1 MADDELMQE
10 RLYTI
15 PLRKLHKVSRSRRA
29 PVAVRMVE
37 DFITKHMKPERDGE
51 VLRTSAEARKGSGE
65 EKQLFIDPP
74 VNQFIWSRGI
84 EKPPSK
90 VRVRAL
96 KFEDGS
102 VIISADYPQT
112 KQILENAGFTTK
124 SVDMAHIRAADGSLT
139 CCSIFYQ

>member
-1 MADDELMQE
+1 MADDELIQE

-15 PLRKLHKVSRSRRA
+15 PLRKLHKVSRTRRA
-29 PVAVRMVE
+29 PVAMRMIE
-37 DFITKHMKPERDGE
+37 DFIVRHMKPERDGE
-51 VLRTSAEARKGSGE
+51 VLTKASDARSGSGE

-74 VNQFIWSRGI
+74 VNNYIWSRGI

-102 VIISADYPQT
+102 VIVHLA
-112 KQILENAGFTTK
+112 E
-124 SVDMAHIRAADGSLT
+124 
-139 CCSIFYQ
+139 

>member
-51 VLRTSAEARKGSGE
+51 VLRTSEDARKGSGE

-102 VIISADYPQT
+102 VIVHLA
-112 KQILENAGFTTK
+112 E
-124 SVDMAHIRAADGSLT
+124 
-139 CCSIFYQ
+139 

>member
-1 MADDELMQE
+1 VADDELTQE

-29 PVAVRMVE
+29 PVAMRMVE
-37 DFITKHMKPERDGE
+37 DFITKHMKPEKDGE
-51 VLRTSAEARKGSGE
+51 VLTTSADARSGSGE

-74 VNQFIWSRGI
+74 VNQYIWSRGI

-102 VIISADYPQT
+102 VVVHLA
-112 KQILENAGFTTK
+112 E
-124 SVDMAHIRAADGSLT
+124 
-139 CCSIFYQ
+139 

>member
-15 PLRKLHKVSRSRRA
+15 PLRKLHKVSRTRRA
-29 PVAVRMVE
+29 PVAMRIIE
-37 DFITKHMKPERDGE
+37 DFIVRHMKPERDGE
-51 VLRTSAEARKGSGE
+51 ILTKASDARSGSGE

-74 VNQFIWSRGI
+74 VNNYVWSRGI

-102 VIISADYPQT
+102 VIVHLA
-112 KQILENAGFTTK
+112 E
-124 SVDMAHIRAADGSLT
+124 
-139 CCSIFYQ
+139 

>member
-29 PVAVRMVE
+29 PVAMRIVE
-37 DFITKHMKPERDGE
+37 DFIVRHMKPERDGE
-51 VLRTSAEARKGSGE
+51 VLITASDARSGSGE

-74 VNQFIWSRGI
+74 VNRYIWSRGI

-102 VIISADYPQT
+102 VIVHLA
-112 KQILENAGFTTK
+112 E
-124 SVDMAHIRAADGSLT
+124 
-139 CCSIFYQ
+139 

>member
-29 PVAVRMVE
+29 PVAMRMVE
-37 DFITKHMKPERDGE
+37 DFITRHMKPERDGE
-51 VLRTSAEARKGSGE
+51 VLRTFVDARMGSGE
-65 EKQLFIDPP
+65 DKQLFIDPP

-102 VIISADYPQT
+102 VIVHLA
-112 KQILENAGFTTK
+112 E
-124 SVDMAHIRAADGSLT
+124 
-139 CCSIFYQ
+139 

>member
-1 MADDELMQE
+1 MQE

-15 PLRKLHKVSRSRRA
+15 PLRKLHKVSRTRRA
-29 PVAVRMVE
+29 PVAMRMIE
-37 DFITKHMKPERDGE
+37 DFIVRHMKPERDGE
-51 VLRTSAEARKGSGE
+51 ILTKASDARSGSGE

-74 VNQFIWSRGI
+74 VNNYVWSRGI

-102 VIISADYPQT
+102 VIVHLA
-112 KQILENAGFTTK
+112 E
-124 SVDMAHIRAADGSLT
+124 
-139 CCSIFYQ
+139 

>member
-29 PVAVRMVE
+29 PVAMRMVE
-37 DFITKHMKPERDGE
+37 DFITRHMKPERDGV
-51 VLRTSAEARKGSGE
+51 VLRTSADARRGSGE
-65 EKQLFIDPP
+65 DKQMFIDPP

-102 VIISADYPQT
+102 VIVHLA
-112 KQILENAGFTTK
+112 E
-124 SVDMAHIRAADGSLT
+124 
-139 CCSIFYQ
+139 

>member
-29 PVAVRMVE
+29 PVAMRMVE
-37 DFITKHMKPERDGE
+37 DFITRHMKPERDGE
-51 VLRTSAEARKGSGE
+51 VLRTSTDARRGSGE
-65 EKQLFIDPP
+65 DKQLFIDPP

-102 VIISADYPQT
+102 VIVHLA
-112 KQILENAGFTTK
+112 E
-124 SVDMAHIRAADGSLT
+124 
-139 CCSIFYQ
+139 

>member
-1 MADDELMQE
+1 MADDELLQE

-15 PLRKLHKVSRSRRA
+15 PLRKLHKVSRTRRA
-29 PVAVRMVE
+29 PVAMRIIE
-37 DFITKHMKPERDGE
+37 DFIVRHMKPERDGE
-51 VLRTSAEARKGSGE
+51 VLTKASDARSGSGE

-74 VNQFIWSRGI
+74 VNNYIWSRGI

-102 VIISADYPQT
+102 VIVHLA
-112 KQILENAGFTTK
+112 E
-124 SVDMAHIRAADGSLT
+124 
-139 CCSIFYQ
+139 

>member
-51 VLRTSAEARKGSGE
+51 VLRTSVDARKGSGE

-102 VIISADYPQT
+102 VIVHLA
-112 KQILENAGFTTK
+112 E
-124 SVDMAHIRAADGSLT
+124 
-139 CCSIFYQ
+139 

>member
-1 MADDELMQE
+1 MADDELTQE

-29 PVAVRMVE
+29 PVAMRMVE

-51 VLRTSAEARKGSGE
+51 FLTTSADARSGSGE

-74 VNQFIWSRGI
+74 VNQYIWSRGI

-102 VIISADYPQT
+102 VVVHLA
-112 KQILENAGFTTK
+112 E
-124 SVDMAHIRAADGSLT
+124 
-139 CCSIFYQ
+139 

>member
-29 PVAVRMVE
+29 PVAMRMVE
-37 DFITKHMKPERDGE
+37 DFITRHMKPERDGE
-51 VLRTSAEARKGSGE
+51 VLRTSADARSGSGE
-65 EKQLFIDPP
+65 DKQQFIDPP

-102 VIISADYPQT
+102 VIVHLA
-112 KQILENAGFTTK
+112 E
-124 SVDMAHIRAADGSLT
+124 
-139 CCSIFYQ
+139 

>member
-29 PVAVRMVE
+29 PVAMRMVE
-37 DFITKHMKPERDGE
+37 DFITRHMKPERDGE
-51 VLRTSAEARKGSGE
+51 VLRTSADARMGSGE
-65 EKQLFIDPP
+65 DKQLFIDPP

-102 VIISADYPQT
+102 VIVHLA
-112 KQILENAGFTTK
+112 E
-124 SVDMAHIRAADGSLT
+124 
-139 CCSIFYQ
+139 

>member
-29 PVAVRMVE
+29 PVAMRMVE
-37 DFITKHMKPERDGE
+37 DFITRHMKPERDGE
-51 VLRTSAEARKGSGE
+51 VLRTSAAARSGSGE
-65 EKQLFIDPP
+65 DKQLFIDPP

-102 VIISADYPQT
+102 VIVHLA
-112 KQILENAGFTTK
+112 E
-124 SVDMAHIRAADGSLT
+124 
-139 CCSIFYQ
+139 

>member
-51 VLRTSAEARKGSGE
+51 VLLTSADARKGSGE

-102 VIISADYPQT
+102 VIVHLA
-112 KQILENAGFTTK
+112 E
-124 SVDMAHIRAADGSLT
+124 
-139 CCSIFYQ
+139 

>member
-1 MADDELMQE
+1 MPDDELMQE

-15 PLRKLHKVSRSRRA
+15 PLRKLHKVSRTRRA
-29 PVAVRMVE
+29 PVAMRIIE
-37 DFITKHMKPERDGE
+37 DFIVRHMKPERDGE
-51 VLRTSAEARKGSGE
+51 VLTKASDARSGSGE

-74 VNQFIWSRGI
+74 VNNYIWSRGI

-102 VIISADYPQT
+102 VIVHLA
-112 KQILENAGFTTK
+112 E
-124 SVDMAHIRAADGSLT
+124 
-139 CCSIFYQ
+139 

>member
-15 PLRKLHKVSRSRRA
+15 PLRKLHKVSRTRRA
-29 PVAVRMVE
+29 PVAMRIIE
-37 DFITKHMKPERDGE
+37 DFIVRHMKPERDGE
-51 VLRTSAEARKGSGE
+51 VLKKASDARSGSGE

-74 VNQFIWSRGI
+74 VNNYIWSRGI

-102 VIISADYPQT
+102 VIVHLA
-112 KQILENAGFTTK
+112 E
-124 SVDMAHIRAADGSLT
+124 
-139 CCSIFYQ
+139 

>member
-15 PLRKLHKVSRSRRA
+15 PLRKLHKVSRTRRA
-29 PVAVRMVE
+29 PVAMRMIE
-37 DFITKHMKPERDGE
+37 DFIVRHMKPERDGE
-51 VLRTSAEARKGSGE
+51 ILTKASDARSGSGE

-74 VNQFIWSRGI
+74 VNNYVWSRGI

-96 KFEDGS
+96 KFEDGQY
-102 VIISADYPQT
+102 V
-112 KQILENAGFTTK
+112 
-124 SVDMAHIRAADGSLT
+124 
-139 CCSIFYQ
+139 

>member
-1 MADDELMQE
+1 MQE

-15 PLRKLHKVSRSRRA
+15 PLRKLHKVSRTRRA
-29 PVAVRMVE
+29 PVAMRIIE
-37 DFITKHMKPERDGE
+37 DFIVRHMKPERDGE
-51 VLRTSAEARKGSGE
+51 VLTKASDARSGSGE

-74 VNQFIWSRGI
+74 VNNYIWSRGI

-102 VIISADYPQT
+102 VIVHLA
-112 KQILENAGFTTK
+112 E
-124 SVDMAHIRAADGSLT
+124 
-139 CCSIFYQ
+139 

>member
-1 MADDELMQE
+1 MADDELTQE

-29 PVAVRMVE
+29 PVAMRMVE

-51 VLRTSAEARKGSGE
+51 VLTTSADGRSGRGE

-74 VNQFIWSRGI
+74 VNQYIWSRGI

-102 VIISADYPQT
+102 VVVHLA
-112 KQILENAGFTTK
+112 E
-124 SVDMAHIRAADGSLT
+124 
-139 CCSIFYQ
+139 

>member
-15 PLRKLHKVSRSRRA
+15 PLHKLHKVPRTRRA
-29 PVAVRMVE
+29 PVAMRMIE
-37 DFITKHMKPERDGE
+37 DFITRHMKPERDGE
-51 VLRTSAEARKGSGE
+51 ILTTSAEARRGSGE

-74 VNQFIWSRGI
+74 VHRRIWERGI

-90 VRVRAL
+90 IRVRAL

-102 VIISADYPQT
+102 VVVHLAD
-112 KQILENAGFTTK
+112 
-124 SVDMAHIRAADGSLT
+124 
-139 CCSIFYQ
+139 

>member
-29 PVAVRMVE
+29 PVAMRIVE
-37 DFITKHMKPERDGE
+37 DFITRHMKPERDGE
-51 VLRTSAEARKGSGE
+51 ILRKASEARKGSGE

-74 VNQFIWSRGI
+74 VNQYIWSRGI

-102 VIISADYPQT
+102 VIVHLA
-112 KQILENAGFTTK
+112 EE
-124 SVDMAHIRAADGSLT
+124 
-139 CCSIFYQ
+139 

>member
-1 MADDELMQE
+1 M
-10 RLYTI
+10 I
-15 PLRKLHKVSRSRRA
+15 
-29 PVAVRMVE
+29 
-37 DFITKHMKPERDGE
+37 PERDCE
-51 VLRTSAEARKGSGE
+51 VLRSSADARKGSGE

-102 VIISADYPQT
+102 VIVHLA
-112 KQILENAGFTTK
+112 E
-124 SVDMAHIRAADGSLT
+124 
-139 CCSIFYQ
+139 

>member
-15 PLRKLHKVSRSRRA
+15 PLRKLHKVSRTRRA
-29 PVAVRMVE
+29 PVAMRMIE
-37 DFITKHMKPERDGE
+37 DFIVRHMKPERDGE
-51 VLRTSAEARKGSGE
+51 ILTKASDARSGSGE
-65 EKQLFIDPP
+65 EKELFIDPP
-74 VNQFIWSRGI
+74 VNNYVWSRGI

-102 VIISADYPQT
+102 VIVHLA
-112 KQILENAGFTTK
+112 E
-124 SVDMAHIRAADGSLT
+124 
-139 CCSIFYQ
+139 

>member
-15 PLRKLHKVSRSRRA
+15 PLRKLHKVPRTRRA
-29 PVAVRMVE
+29 PVAIRMVE
-37 DFITKHMKPERDGE
+37 DFITRHMKPERDGE
-51 VLRTSAEARKGSGE
+51 VLTTSYEALRGSGE

-74 VNQFIWSRGI
+74 VNQYIWSRGI

-102 VIISADYPQT
+102 VVVHLA
-112 KQILENAGFTTK
+112 E
-124 SVDMAHIRAADGSLT
+124 
-139 CCSIFYQ
+139 

>member
-29 PVAVRMVE
+29 PVAMRMVE
-37 DFITKHMKPERDGE
+37 DFITRHMKPERDGE
-51 VLRTSAEARKGSGE
+51 VLRTSADAKMGSGE
-65 EKQLFIDPP
+65 DKQLFIDPP

-102 VIISADYPQT
+102 VIVHLA
-112 KQILENAGFTTK
+112 E
-124 SVDMAHIRAADGSLT
+124 
-139 CCSIFYQ
+139 